1 MKRTWKLWMAAT
13 FGLGVVQPV
22 VAAEPAPA
30 APSAEKK
37 SSEEKPAT
45 EAAPASNVVPASA
58 LPPPVQVPNGSEF
71 MESVNL
77 RQRFAGP
84 YSPMPYSGGQQQWC
98 PPNPYFPSQPQPYP
112 YPYPYPNPIPN
123 PNPQQPQA
131 PAADTTFQ
139 ARQGGTEGAHTN
151 SPNMFGDLFGAKA
164 SIVTLPGV
172 RTVTMPGVL
181 NGATGQFHLPA
192 SGPVPGLV
200 VAPAGT
206 VGFGTLS
213 VLPGA
218 SFPVRIGS
226 SVSEN
231 ITALNVNQPP
241 NSAGTVNGVLSA
253 NFAPGT
259 PGFQLASNFERSRNP
274 QATLNSLT
282 INATQVQFTG
292 SDLIYQA
299 TVNDTVTTTVPTQV
313 RYAVPTPG
321 AGGTVGLLKVAEDNS
336 PFPRDRII
344 YTYDYFN
351 NVPIGFGGLP
361 VNRFQFGFEKTFF
374 DGRMSFEV
382 RAPFAST
389 LSSSSALN
397 GDTLGME
404 FGNVRLLA
412 KALFFQRSKINISGG
427 LGISLP
433 TAEDISVGDG
443 TGTELVR
450 VNNRSCQLAPFIAG
464 IWTPNE
470 RLFAQSWY
478 GFTFDTGGN
487 GVQVNPAIFGVGPNI
502 GSLTS
507 PTLMT
512 FDTQIGYWL
521 FLSQQGLVRGVAP
534 FIELHYSG
542 DVGQGT
548 LLQVNNFAIGDVT
561 TYQEFNLTAGIT
573 TRLGQNTTLAVGAAA
588 PLLGQSGRTFDA
600 QIGVRLNWYFGYTAR
615 QRANN
620 MSPNSF

>member
-1 MKRTWKLWMAAT
+1 
-13 FGLGVVQPV
+13 
-22 VAAEPAPA
+22 
-30 APSAEKK
+30 
-37 SSEEKPAT
+37 
-45 EAAPASNVVPASA
+45 
-58 LPPPVQVPNGSEF
+58 
-71 MESVNL
+71 MESVNH

-84 YSPMPYSGGQQQWC
+84 FSPHPYGYGVQPYC

-112 YPYPYPNPIPN
+112 DPYAFPN
-123 PNPQQPQA
+123 PNPNPAPNQPA
-131 PAADTTFQ
+131 PPVEDRGFQ
-139 ARQGGTEGAHTN
+139 ARQGGTEAAQTN
-151 SPNMFGDLFGAKA
+151 SPNMFGDLFGARA
-164 SIVTLPGV
+164 SIITLPGV

-192 SGPVPGLV
+192 AGPVPGLV

-206 VGFGTLS
+206 VGFGTLT

-231 ITALNVNQPP
+231 IAALNVNQAP

-299 TVNDTVTTTVPTQV
+299 TVNDTVTTTVPTRVQ
-313 RYAVPTPG
+313 YAVPTPG
-321 AGGTVGLLKVAEDNS
+321 AGGVVGLLKVAEDNS
-336 PFPRDRII
+336 PFPRDRVIF
-344 YTYDYFN
+344 TYDYFS
-351 NVPIGFGGLP
+351 NVPIGLGNLP
-361 VNRFQFGFEKTFF
+361 VNRYQFGFEKTMF

-382 RAPFAST
+382 RVPFAST

-397 GDTLGME
+397 GETLGTE
-404 FGNVRLLA
+404 FGNVRLLG
-412 KALFFQRSKINISGG
+412 KMLFLRRSKVNISGG

-433 TAEDISVGDG
+433 TADDISVGDG
-443 TGTELVR
+443 AGTQLVK
-450 VNNRSCQLAPFIAG
+450 VNNSSVQLAPFLAG

-470 RLFAQSWY
+470 RLFAQAWY

-487 GVQVNPAIFGVGPNI
+487 GVQVNPTIFGVGPNV
-502 GSLTS
+502 GSLQS
-507 PTLMT
+507 PSLMT

-521 FLSQQGLVRGVAP
+521 FLSQQGIVRGLAP
-534 FIELHYSG
+534 FVELHYAG
-542 DVGQGT
+542 DCGKGT
-548 LLQVNNFAIGDVT
+548 LIQVNNFAIGDVLN
-561 TYQEFNLTAGIT
+561 Y
-573 TRLGQNTTLAVGAAA
+573 R
-588 PLLGQSGRTFDA
+588 
-600 QIGVRLNWYFGYTAR
+600 GVQHHR
-615 QRANN
+615 RA
-620 MSPNSF
+620 S